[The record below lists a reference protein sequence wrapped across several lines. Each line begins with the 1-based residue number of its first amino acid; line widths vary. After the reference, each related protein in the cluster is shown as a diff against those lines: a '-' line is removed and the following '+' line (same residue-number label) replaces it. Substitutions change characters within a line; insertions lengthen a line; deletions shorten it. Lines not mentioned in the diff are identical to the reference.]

1 MKHRFIKIV
10 FLFISLAVCMACE
23 QEPKNQDALIKNLID
38 KSPNPLENFE
48 LIDLNCDNINNLLIE
63 IFIEDQDVR
72 HTGTRDRKEVD
83 AENLQKFV
91 SLVEKCGFPTQDEL
105 TDYRSKYAVF
115 LTLQHSSPEWI
126 AYYYKDFEHA
136 THSGTFDKDL
146 LAYLEDRF
154 LMSHNQP
161 QTYGTQLQSD
171 GSLYLL
177 FDPEN
182 VDKRREAREF
192 KESLSTY
199 LKRHGLD
206 YNTEISKFTE

>member
-1 MKHRFIKIV
+1 MKHRFIKII
-10 FLFISLAVCMACE
+10 FMFTSLAVFMACK
-23 QEPKNQDALIKNLID
+23 QESKNQDALIKNLID

-126 AYYYKDFEHA
+126 AYY
-136 THSGTFDKDL
+136 L
-146 LAYLEDRF
+146 
-154 LMSHNQP
+154 
-161 QTYGTQLQSD
+161 
-171 GSLYLL
+171 SLI
-177 FDPEN
+177 
-182 VDKRREAREF
+182 
-192 KESLSTY
+192 
-199 LKRHGLD
+199 H
-206 YNTEISKFTE
+206 I